1 MEDRYCGFSN
11 DAYSGYPVSR
21 LSRELARLM
30 AKGVEEHE
38 VKGGWTG
45 EGNCSN
51 GAHFVGD
58 FVGTFNGLAT
68 GRSLSHFFYV

>member
-11 DAYSGYPVSR
+11 DAYSGYPASR
-21 LSRELARLM
+21 LSRELVRLM
-30 AKGVEEHE
+30 AKGVEKHE

-51 GAHFVGD
+51 GVHFVGD

-68 GRSLSHFFYV
+68 GRTLSHFFYV

>member
-1 MEDRYCGFSN
+1 LWVLKRRLFWMPGRH
-11 DAYSGYPVSR
+11 PV

-30 AKGVEEHE
+30 AKGVEKHE

-51 GAHFVGD
+51 GVYFVGD

-68 GRSLSHFFYV
+68 GRTLSHFFYV